1 MEMKFKFYL
10 MALLVSMSVIFVACK
25 DKNDEEIVDGAFA
38 AEIAGTYEGTMIY
51 TVEGTSNSD
60 QSPVRI
66 TVETL
71 KPNSVTISYIEL
83 DEEDEAGAPKRFIDS
98 ENGDEEDEDLISTF
112 ENVIVQKQGDAYL
125 FVEQKGEQNI
135 EGYGKV
141 TYTLNGGVKN
151 ETITLILVTKVLG
164 MTANIT
170 LTGTLK
176 ETK

>member
-10 MALLVSMSVIFVACK
+10 MALLVSMSAIFVACK

-51 TVEGTSNSD
+51 DVAGMPTPD
-60 QSPVRI
+60 KSPVQI

-83 DEEDEAGAPKRFIDS
+83 DEEDEAIDD
-98 ENGDEEDEDLISTF
+98 ENGDEEDDLSTF
-112 ENVIVQKQGDAYL
+112 EDVIVQKQGDAYL
-125 FVEQKGEQNI
+125 FVEQKGEQKT
-135 EGYGKV
+135 ELGKV

-151 ETITLILVTKVLG
+151 KTITLILVTKIEG
-164 MTANIT
+164 IGTATVNFM
-170 LTGTLK
+170 GTLK